1 MSSEAARPESVIG
14 LRIYL
19 SKTKGIGGALKGEPE
34 DFIVEEITPGG
45 IILEVGK
52 SQEFPQGSGD
62 YTHFTLEKKNWDT
75 MRAVKE
81 VARAC
86 HVSHTRIKFAGT
98 KDRRCISAQRMSM
111 WKVPAETLRKVK
123 IKDIT
128 LRDFCLSDEPVNLG
142 ESNGNRF
149 TVNINGVENGADEKT
164 GKIIKELNGSIP
176 NFFGAQRFGLR
187 LNNHVVGKYILKG
200 QFKEAVMSNLCDT
213 GGEPE
218 EATRA
223 REELRA
229 TEDFKTAFHTFPDY
243 LGFEKSVL
251 NHLIQKPTDFV
262 GALRVVPKK
271 LRLMFVHS
279 YQGYIFNEALSEY
292 IEKGERREG
301 REATLRTGSLDANLV
316 PKELPMVGYDIEL
329 DDVTKKILER
339 EGMKKED
346 FKIPSMPEMGMKG
359 EMRDAFVEFK
369 GFEIVGF
376 NEEEANLRV
385 RFSLPPGA
393 YATMLL
399 RELIK

>member
-1 MSSEAARPESVIG
+1 MSSENPRPESTIG
-14 LRIYL
+14 LRTYL
-19 SKTKGIGGALKGEPE
+19 SKTEGIGGALKGEPE
-34 DFIVEEITPGG
+34 DFIVEEITPAG

-52 SQEFPQGSGD
+52 SQEFPEGSGD

-86 HVSHTRIKFAGT
+86 RVSHSRIKFAGT

-111 WKVPAETLRKVK
+111 WKVPAETLSKVR

-128 LRDFCLSDEPVNLG
+128 LRDFCLSSEPVNLG
-142 ESNGNRF
+142 ESSGNRF
-149 TVNINGVENGADEKT
+149 TVNINGVGKDADKKTEK
-164 GKIIKELNGSIP
+164 IVKELDGSIP
-176 NFFGAQRFGLR
+176 NFFGAQRFGIR
-187 LNNHVVGKYILKG
+187 MNNHVVGKHILKG
-200 QFKEAVMSNLCDT
+200 QFKEAVMSNLCDV

-218 EATRA
+218 EAARA
-223 REELRA
+223 REELRK

-292 IEKGERREG
+292 IEKGER
-301 REATLRTGSLDANLV
+301 

-329 DDVTKKILER
+329 DEVTKRILER
-339 EGMKKED
+339 EGMRKED
-346 FKIPSMPEMGMKG
+346 FKIPSMPEMSMKG

-376 NEEEANLRV
+376 NEGEANLRV

>member
-1 MSSEAARPESVIG
+1 
-14 LRIYL
+14 
-19 SKTKGIGGALKGEPE
+19 
-34 DFIVEEITPGG
+34 
-45 IILEVGK
+45 
-52 SQEFPQGSGD
+52 
-62 YTHFTLEKKNWDT
+62 
-75 MRAVKE
+75 
-81 VARAC
+81 
-86 HVSHTRIKFAGT
+86 
-98 KDRRCISAQRMSM
+98 MSM
-111 WKVPAETLRKVK
+111 WKVPAETLSKVK

-128 LRDFCLSDEPVNLG
+128 LRDFCRSDEPVNLG

-149 TVNINGVENGADEKT
+149 TVNIKGVGKDADKNA
-164 GKIIKELNGSIP
+164 GKIVKELKGSIP

-229 TEDFKTAFHTFPDY
+229 TEDFKTAFHSFPDY

-292 IEKGERREG
+292 IEKGER
-301 REATLRTGSLDANLV
+301 
-316 PKELPMVGYDIEL
+316 PKELPMVGYGIEL
-329 DDVTKKILER
+329 DEVTKKILDR
-339 EGMKKED
+339 EGMKKEE
-346 FKIPSMPEMGMKG
+346 FKIPSMPEMSLEG

-369 GFEIVGF
+369 GFEIGGF
-376 NEEEANLRV
+376 NEGEANLRV

-399 RELIK
+399 RELLK